1 MPDRLGRLLF
11 VTLEAV
17 RIGALLVRVVALG

>member
-1 MPDRLGRLLF
+1 VTDRLGRLLF
-11 VTLEAV
+11 VTLEVA